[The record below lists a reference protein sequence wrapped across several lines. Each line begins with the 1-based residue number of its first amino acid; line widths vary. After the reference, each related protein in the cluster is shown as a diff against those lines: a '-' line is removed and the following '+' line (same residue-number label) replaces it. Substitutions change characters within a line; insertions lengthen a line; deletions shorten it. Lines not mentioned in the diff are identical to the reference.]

1 MNPALFSSL
10 IVLALAIAA
19 LYQVHRPFDGLLLMD
34 NSTDDDSDMK
44 IAGVPPA
51 PERPDETEKELEL
64 HKQNGNL
71 KKAYALST
79 ELAKKIMDE
88 DGGTTF
94 GLDTSESDEVRMQR
108 RLLLAFVVDYSIDSK
123 IKGILGQVVLNDFY
137 DNLKNNVP
145 DFYEDIRESGSF
157 SYYFLCV
164 RNNGNVE
171 HCIGNSFARLA
182 GCEGDSVMAEL
193 GEALYYHFKDIV
205 ENTIQHYQF
214 IS

>member
-1 MNPALFSSL
+1 MNSAFFLLL
-10 IVLALAIAA
+10 IIMIVTSAA
-19 LYQVHRPFDGLLLMD
+19 LNQVHRQSAAMLLMEIGA
-34 NSTDDDSDMK
+34 DDDSDMK
-44 IAGVPPA
+44 IAGVPSA
-51 PERPDETEKELEL
+51 PERPDETEKELEM

-71 KKAYALST
+71 KKAHALST
-79 ELAKKIMDE
+79 ELAKKIMDA

-94 GLDTSESDEVRMQR
+94 GLDSSESDEVRMQR
-108 RLLLAFVVDYSIDSK
+108 RLLLAFAVDYSIDSN

-157 SYYFLCV
+157 SFYFLCV

-182 GCEGDSVMAEL
+182 GCEGDTVMAEL

-205 ENTIQHYQF
+205 ENTIRQYHF
-214 IS
+214 LA